1 MPKQIT
7 EKEEAKTQ
15 SLYTCANV
23 KYDVIYLIGCFEN
36 A

>member
-15 SLYTCANV
+15 SLYTCVNV
-23 KYDVIYLIGCFEN
+23 KYDVIYLIGSFEN